1 MCGRFALDQ
10 TTDALVVEF
19 LAQTNR
25 FPDWFPRWN
34 IAPTTTIPLV
44 VTTESGERLIG
55 PARWSLV
62 PSWSREL
69 TLKYPTFNARSET
82 AAEKPTFRG
91 SVQSHRCIVPI
102 SAYYEWTSLGGSK
115 APHAMY
121 RPDQP
126 VVGLAGLYSWW
137 TNPASGEL
145 LATATILTRDSA
157 GILAPIH
164 DRMPIAVE
172 PDDYDRW
179 LDPSHTEGAPLI
191 AEVSE
196 RAAANAN
203 HWDHYEVAPLRG
215 DGPDL
220 LERKE
225 GP

>member
-10 TTDALVVEF
+10 PTDALVVEF

-25 FPDWFPRWN
+25 FPEWFPRWN

-44 VTTESGERLIG
+44 VTTESGECLVG

-62 PSWSREL
+62 PSWSKEL
-69 TLKYPTFNARSET
+69 TLKYPTFNARSKT
-82 AAEKPTFRG
+82 AADKPTFRG
-91 SVQSHRCIVPI
+91 SVKSHRCIIPI
-102 SAYYEWTSLGGSK
+102 SAYYEWTSMGGPK
-115 APHAMY
+115 APHAIY

-137 TNPASGEL
+137 TNPSSGEML
-145 LATATILTRDSA
+145 TTATILTRDSA
-157 GILAPIH
+157 GILAPLH
-164 DRMPIAVE
+164 DRMPIALE

-179 LDPSHTEGAPLI
+179 LDPSHTEGAQLI

-196 RAAANAN
+196 RAATSAGP
-203 HWDHYEVAPLRG
+203 WDHYEVAPLRG

>member
-1 MCGRFALDQ
+1 MRCTAP
-10 TTDALVVEF
+10 
-19 LAQTNR
+19 TNR
-25 FPDWFPRWN
+25 PW
-34 IAPTTTIPLV
+34 V
-44 VTTESGERLIG
+44 
-55 PARWSLV
+55 
-62 PSWSREL
+62 
-69 TLKYPTFNARSET
+69 
-82 AAEKPTFRG
+82 
-91 SVQSHRCIVPI
+91 
-102 SAYYEWTSLGGSK
+102 
-115 APHAMY
+115 
-121 RPDQP
+121 
-126 VVGLAGLYSWW
+126 YSWW

-172 PDDYDRW
+172 PDDHDRW